1 MRWMNERRRRWVL
14 AVAMSVALLATVGV
28 VFVGLAGDDSAQEP
42 VVTPAP
48 LVATPAPL
56 VVASATPAATAVA
69 PTAVATPTATP
80 VPTAAPTA
88 VPTPTAAPEPKPTA
102 TAEPTPEPTPNAT
115 PEPTSEPTPSATPTA
130 TSEPT
135 PSATPTATPEP
146 TPSATPT
153 ATPEPTP
160 SATPSA
166 TPTATPEPTPS
177 ATPDPSDLSWAPE
190 GSLTEAIH
198 PSLIPLLGEL
208 VLAGRVAWRDPQWV
222 WVDAWP
228 LNSDLPRYELLI
240 NAGRWAN
247 HRDFPG
253 LLVWQLETRT
263 VAQLEWIAWEAVAQE
278 AGWEP
283 AFPGAARTMG
293 GPVILLGPNQGRES
307 RNPAW
312 VAQLGLELP
321 PTILPGGVH
330 PYVGHDSP
338 FQKFSEDEIGFY
350 PPLKPG
356 VNVTY
361 AAYAD
366 IEDLT
371 LRPECPVLTRI
382 EQLEENWNWP
392 RGRPMFGSDRGRAGY
407 LLWNQTGPTYGTSP
421 GAPPSSGSAA
431 VWLEDEQ
438 TWRWRQTVNTPYG
451 WYTFDTSTLE
461 RRPVD
466 TSPGSW
472 DYFNLWL
479 AHAVHGEGGPVG
491 DRYSLSVGSGGH
503 GLLGVWGFLRVD
515 RTASE
520 EDQLAQ
526 LVRYF
531 EFIAAN
537 PWPAFEP
544 WREILLPGQKQT
556 RPTVHRAVEYE
567 HWKPDRSPNPAR
579 LPHTGY
585 LRLTCGAE

>member
-14 AVAMSVALLATVGV
+14 AVAMSVALLAVVGV
-28 VFVGLAGDDSAQEP
+28 LFVSLAGDDSAQEP
-42 VVTPAP
+42 VVTPAS
-48 LVATPAPL
+48 VVVTPAPI
-56 VVASATPAATAVA
+56 VVASATPAATTASVAPA
-69 PTAVATPTATP
+69 PTATPEPTPTATP
-80 VPTAAPTA
+80 EPAPTA
-88 VPTPTAAPEPKPTA
+88 TPEPTPTAAPEPTTA
-102 TAEPTPEPTPNAT
+102 AT
-115 PEPTSEPTPSATPTA
+115 PEP
-130 TSEPT
+130 
-135 PSATPTATPEP
+135 TPTATPEP
-146 TPSATPT
+146 TPTATPEPTPT

-160 SATPSA
+160 TATPEP
-166 TPTATPEPTPS
+166 TPTATPEPTPTATPEPTPTATPEPTPT
-177 ATPDPSDLSWAPE
+177 ATPDPSDLSWASE
-190 GSLTEAIH
+190 GSLTEVIH

-208 VLAGRVAWRDPQWV
+208 VLAGRVAWHDPQWV

-228 LNSDLPRYELLI
+228 RYSDLPRYEPLI
-240 NAGRWAN
+240 NSGRWAN

-253 LLVWQLETRT
+253 ILVWQLETRT
-263 VAQLEWIAWEAVAQE
+263 VAQLEWIAWESRAQE
-278 AGWEP
+278 DGWEP

-293 GPVILLGPNQGRES
+293 GPVILLGPNQGPEARD
-307 RNPAW
+307 PAW
-312 VAQLGLELP
+312 VAHLGIELP
-321 PTILPGGVH
+321 QTILPGGVH

-338 FQKFSEDEIGFY
+338 FDVFSDDEIGFY

-361 AAYAD
+361 SANAD

-371 LRPECPVLTRI
+371 LRPECPVLARI
-382 EQLEENWNWP
+382 ELLENNWHWP

-407 LLWNQTGPTYGTSP
+407 LAWNLTGPTYFGP
-421 GAPPSSGSAA
+421 GAPPSSGRAA

-466 TSPGSW
+466 TRPGSW

-479 AHAVHGEGGPVG
+479 APAVHGEGGPEG
-491 DRYSLSVGSGGH
+491 DTYSLSVGSGGR
-503 GLLGVWGFLRVD
+503 GILGIWGFLRLD

-526 LVRYF
+526 AVRYYQF
-531 EFIAAN
+531 VAAN

-544 WREILLPGQKQT
+544 WYEILLPGQKQT
-556 RPTVHRAVEYE
+556 RPTVHRAIEYE
-567 HWKPDRSPNPAR
+567 TWTNVGSTY
-579 LPHTGY
+579 TGY
-585 LRLTCGAE
+585 LRLTCGDE